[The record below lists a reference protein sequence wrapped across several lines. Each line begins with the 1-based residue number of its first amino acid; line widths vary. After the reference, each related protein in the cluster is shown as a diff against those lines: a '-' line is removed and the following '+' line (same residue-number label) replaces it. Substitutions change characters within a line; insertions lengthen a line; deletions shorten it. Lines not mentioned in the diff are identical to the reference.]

1 MSQSSADPNRRRT
14 RRQASKKAIK
24 VRCQKGAGGMG
35 TNVARTLLDV
45 STDGARLVIVSPLDK
60 GQTITLSLE
69 GAWHARPL
77 TAEGKVCWCAAL
89 ADGTYCIG
97 IHFEK
102 TLPYQEVQDLSAVMR
117 G

>member
-1 MSQSSADPNRRRT
+1 MSPSSADHNRRRT
-14 RRQASKKAIK
+14 PRHVSKRTIK
-24 VRCQKGAGGMG
+24 VRCYKGAGGMG

-45 STDGARLVIVSPLDK
+45 SPDGARLVVASPLDK
-60 GQTITLSLE
+60 GQTIALSLE

-77 TAEGKVCWCAAL
+77 TADGKVCWCMPL
-89 ADGTYCIG
+89 ADGTYCVG

-102 TLPYQEVQDLSAVMR
+102 TLPYHEVQDLASLAR